1 MLAKCDIY
9 GHFNDTMQNL
19 RSAWRVRKAS
29 VCKNASEWENWKL
42 LDLTSILTNLYGSSW
57 KILNRQKKVM
67 HTWGNMECPEMPYF
81 CNVLK

>member
-42 LDLTSILTNLYGSSW
+42 LDLTSILLIFMGVLGTFKIGKKGHAYLGKYG
-57 KILNRQKKVM
+57 VM
-67 HTWGNMECPEMPYF
+67 PEMPYF

>member
-57 KILNRQKKVM
+57 KILNAYLGKYGVP
-67 HTWGNMECPEMPYF
+67 GNALF
-81 CNVLK
+81 L

>member
-57 KILNRQKKVM
+57 KILNRQKRSCILGEI
-67 HTWGNMECPEMPYF
+67 WSDAGNALF
-81 CNVLK
+81 L